1 MFSLLLLLC
10 AAISLLSGCGASS
23 GGTASSADAGA
34 AAPSEGWKSTAQ
46 NAGAEAQATD
56 SAAGTVEAPQSAAIR
71 ENAKL
76 IMTAELYA
84 ETRDFVTADTAVQNL
99 TMQYGGYLESH
110 STAGSEGER
119 SANYTVRVPQADFET
134 FLKAVGN
141 TCNVVRQSQNA
152 EDVGQAYYD
161 TETHLKTLKTKHER
175 LLALL
180 AKSEKME
187 DIIQLENALSDTE
200 YQIEQYS
207 TTLRRYDDL
216 IDFSTI
222 RIQLNE
228 VRDLTSVSQGNTFL
242 SDVRHAA
249 SSGARGASIVIK
261 GFILFVIVIW
271 PLLLVAIAAFALL
284 LALRRRR
291 RAKTG
296 ANSVSPALP
305 PDSEDNTPES

>member
-1 MFSLLLLLC
+1 MKKQMFSLLLLICVAL
-10 AAISLLSGCGASS
+10 SLLYGCGAS
-23 GGTASSADAGA
+23 GGTATSDTATDSTAS
-34 AAPSEGWKSTAQ
+34 SEGWEGASPQKSNGAQ
-46 NAGAEAQATD
+46 AAGATE
-56 SAAGTVEAPQSAAIR
+56 SPQSSAIR

-76 IMTAELYA
+76 IMTAEVYG
-84 ETRDFVTADTAVQNL
+84 ETRDFVAADAAVQNL
-99 TMQYGGYLESH
+99 TTQYGGYLETH
-110 STAGSEGER
+110 ATAGAEGER
-119 SANYTVRVPQADFET
+119 SANYTARVPQKNFEA

-141 TCNVVRQSQNA
+141 TCNIVSQSQNA

-175 LLALL
+175 LLVLL

-222 RIQLNE
+222 RIQFNE
-228 VRDLTSVSQGNTFL
+228 VRDLTAVSQGNSFL
-242 SDVRHAA
+242 SDVQRAA
-249 SSGARGASIVIK
+249 VAGTRGALIVIK

-271 PLLLVAIAAFALL
+271 PLLLIAVAVLALL
-284 LALRRRR
+284 LAMRRRR
-291 RAKTG
+291 RTKIPAK
-296 ANSVSPALP
+296 
-305 PDSEDNTPES
+305 PDSPRLPTDSGGDTPES